1 MNDVKLEDFE
11 RAPATLKTSE
21 GRSIALKRNAR
32 FGAALKSWETII
44 TLIFVFVMFGGSF
57 ISPYFLD
64 PVNLLDTTFNFMEKA
79 VVALPMMFLI
89 ILGDIDISV
98 ASIVALSSLT
108 MGAAASAGAD
118 TWTLVAIGLATGLAA
133 GMLNGWIITRFQ
145 VPAIAV
151 TIGTQSLFRG
161 ISQAVLGD
169 QAYTK
174 FPESFAWFG
183 QGYIAHTKVPFE
195 LILFLILALLTGLL
209 LHRTTFGR
217 KVYAIGRNPVAAR
230 FSGVNVSKL
239 RFLIFSWAGVF
250 SGLAAILLTSRIG
263 STRPNIATGLELDA
277 ITSVVLGGVA
287 ITGGFGGIYGVVV
300 ATFLLGYLKF
310 GMGLVNV
317 PGRVMNLVTGSL
329 LIVAIVIP
337 ELIKRADGKKRLTRS
352 SR

>member
-1 MNDVKLEDFE
+1 MNDVKIEDFDPNVSAAKA
-11 RAPATLKTSE
+11 APT
-21 GRSIALKRNAR
+21 RRIAVKRGAR
-32 FGAALKSWETII
+32 LAAAFKSWETII
-44 TLIFVFVMFGGSF
+44 TAIFILVMLGGSF
-57 ISPYFLD
+57 VSPYFLD

-79 VVALPMMFLI
+79 VVALPMMFII

-118 TWTLVAIGLATGLAA
+118 TGTLILIGLATGLLA
-133 GMLNGWIITRFQ
+133 GMLNGWLITRFE

-174 FPESFAWFG
+174 FPASFAWFG
-183 QGYIAHTKVPFE
+183 QGYVGRTKVPFE
-195 LILFLILALLTGLL
+195 LVFFLILAVLTGLL

-230 FSGVNVSKL
+230 FSGVNVARL
-239 RFLIFSWAGVF
+239 RFIMFSWAGLF

-263 STRPNIATGLELDA
+263 STRPNIGLGLELDA

-287 ITGGFGGIYGVVV
+287 ITGGFGGMYGVVV

-337 ELIKRADGKKRLTRS
+337 ELIKRADGRKRL
-352 SR
+352 SRN

>member
-1 MNDVKLEDFE
+1 MNDVKMEEFE
-11 RAPATLKTSE
+11 TGHGTIKAAE
-21 GRSIALKRNAR
+21 GRQLLAKRHAR
-32 FGAALKSWETII
+32 FGSALKSWETII
-44 TLIFVFVMFGGSF
+44 TLIFIFVMFGGSF
-57 ISPYFLD
+57 VSPYFLD

-79 VVALPMMFLI
+79 VVALPMMFVI
-89 ILGDIDISV
+89 ICGDIDISV

-108 MGAAASAGAD
+108 MGAAASVGAD
-118 TWTLVAIGLATGLAA
+118 TWTLIAVGLATGLIA
-133 GMLNGWIITRFQ
+133 GMLNGWLITRFE

-183 QGYIAHTKVPFE
+183 QGYIGRTKIPFE
-195 LILFLILALLTGLL
+195 LVLFLVLALLTGLL

-217 KVYAIGRNPVAAR
+217 KVYAVGRNPVAAR
-230 FSGVNVSKL
+230 FSGVDVVKI
-239 RFLIFSWAGVF
+239 RFIIFSWAGLF

-287 ITGGFGGIYGVVV
+287 ITGGFGGIYGVVA

-337 ELIKRADGKKRLTRS
+337 ELIKRTDGRKHLVRT
-352 SR
+352 

>member
-1 MNDVKLEDFE
+1 MNDVKLEEFE
-11 RAPATLKTSE
+11 GAGQAVKAAPT
-21 GRSIALKRNAR
+21 RRIAAKRGAR
-32 FGAALKSWETII
+32 LAAAFKSWETII
-44 TLIFVFVMFGGSF
+44 TMIFILVMFGGSF

-79 VVALPMMFLI
+79 VVALPMMFII

-98 ASIVALSSLT
+98 ASIVALSSLA

-118 TWTLVAIGLATGLAA
+118 TLPLIAIGLATGLVA
-133 GMLNGWIITRFQ
+133 GMLNGWLITRFE

-174 FPESFAWFG
+174 FPPSFAWFG
-183 QGYIAHTKVPFE
+183 QGYVGRTKIPFE
-195 LILFLILALLTGLL
+195 LVFFLVLALLTGLL

-230 FSGVNVSKL
+230 FSGVNVAKL
-239 RFLIFSWAGVF
+239 RFIMFSWAGLF

-263 STRPNIATGLELDA
+263 STRPNIGLGLELDA

-287 ITGGFGGIYGVVV
+287 ITGGFGGMYGVVV

-337 ELIKRADGKKRLTRS
+337 ELIKRADGRKRL
-352 SR
+352 SRT

>member
-1 MNDVKLEDFE
+1 MNDARIGDSGFKATRRIESN
-11 RAPATLKTSE
+11 RA
-21 GRSIALKRNAR
+21 AR
-32 FGAALKSWETII
+32 LSAKLKSWDAII
-44 TLIFVFVMFGGSF
+44 TVIFFAVMTGGSF

-64 PVNLLDTTFNFMEKA
+64 TVNLLDTTFNFMEKA
-79 VVALPMMFLI
+79 VVALPMMFI
-89 ILGDIDISV
+89 ILCGDIDVSV
-98 ASIVALSSLT
+98 GSIVALSSLA
-108 MGAAASAGAD
+108 MGAAANASAETPVLIA
-118 TWTLVAIGLATGLAA
+118 VGLASGLLA
-133 GMLNGWIITRFQ
+133 GMLNGWLITRFE

-174 FPESFAWFG
+174 FPTDFAWFG
-183 QGYIAHTKVPFE
+183 QGYVAHTKIPFE
-195 LILFLILALLTGLL
+195 LVLFLILSVFTGLI

-217 KVYAIGRNPVAAR
+217 KVYAVGRNPVAAR
-230 FSGVNVSKL
+230 FSGVNVARL
-239 RFLIFSWAGVF
+239 RFIVFAWAGLF

-300 ATFLLGYLKF
+300 ANFLLGYLKF

-337 ELIKRADGKKRLTRS
+337 ELIKRGDSRKRLARS